1 MNETFIRKKN
11 WPLNSC
17 DLSLDYAFDYSN
29 NYGVWDI
36 MKTMVYKNGAQFSAV
51 IIDAWDRQTKKSI
64 NNTIHQCWI
73 RLEKVAK
80 EVGGITEPLI

>member
-1 MNETFIRKKN
+1 
-11 WPLNSC
+11 
-17 DLSLDYAFDYSN
+17 
-29 NYGVWDI
+29 
-36 MKTMVYKNGAQFSAV
+36 MKTMVYKNVAQFSAV